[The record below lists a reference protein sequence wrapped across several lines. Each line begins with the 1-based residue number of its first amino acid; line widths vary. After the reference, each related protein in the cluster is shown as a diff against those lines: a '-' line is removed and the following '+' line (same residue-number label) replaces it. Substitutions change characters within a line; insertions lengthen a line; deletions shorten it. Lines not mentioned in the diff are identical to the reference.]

1 MGTSLQASQ
10 SFSPP
15 LAQTRLSGTLAHGE
29 TGGTQIRT
37 TMHQH
42 GRSTERSESFLCS
55 ARVTC
60 AEV

>member
-29 TGGTQIRT
+29 TRGTQIRT